1 MLGSKK
7 ITWMIV
13 SIVLLSF
20 GLMFNGC
27 EKADNGLTTNDVG
40 KVTLKI
46 TDSPF
51 PLKFIEE
58 ANVTIT
64 NIQMHA
70 IDSVNGRSWITVW
83 EGRQTINLLELRDGK
98 TEDLP
103 EAEVPAG
110 TYNMIRMKIDSAS
123 VKYTNGAEV
132 TLTVPSGARTGI
144 KIILRPPLEV
154 SGGDL
159 AEVLLDFDVSKSFIM
174 RGKWRHNFPGFIFRP
189 VIRAVVLNK
198 AGTIAGAV
206 SDTSGTALPGVEIE
220 VSRDSVVTH
229 TFTNRLGFYRI
240 LGLAEGTYTV
250 KAEKEGYL
258 LQEVSGLE
266 VTKGQVV
273 NQNFTLQPAQ

>member
-1 MLGSKK
+1 MLTKGKL
-7 ITWMIV
+7 TWMV
-13 SIVLLSF
+13 VAVVLLSL

-70 IDSVNGRSWITVW
+70 IDSVNGKSWITVW
-83 EGRQTINLLELRDGK
+83 EGHQTINLLELRDGK

-123 VKYTNGAEV
+123 IKYTNGAEV
-132 TLTVPSGARTGI
+132 TLSVPTDARAGI

-154 SGGDL
+154 TGGDIS
-159 AEVLLDFDVSKSFIM
+159 EVLLDFDVSRSFRM
-174 RGKWRHNFPGFIFRP
+174 HGRWHQNFPGFIFRP

-206 SDTSGTALPGVEIE
+206 SDTSGTALRDVEIQ
-220 VSRDSVVTH
+220 VIRDSVITH

-240 LGLAEGTYTV
+240 LGLPEGTYSV
-250 KAEKEGYL
+250 KAEKEGYQP
-258 LQEVSGLE
+258 QEVTGIE